1 MFFHFFKIL
10 IFWVDRGVKGQKAFQ
25 NDKKFCLSHSISQGP
40 YIIWLSFMVQMCKM
54 VISSGV
60 FFSFKILIFRF
71 VSWLKGQK
79 INQNDKSFCLS
90 HFIFQNHI
98 KGQKMM
104 ENCLFQY
111 VMLCISGTVDHI
123 IEILLTISTGVFRY
137 FLSQKYNIVNI
148 KIILFFIGPLQQF
161 F

>member
-1 MFFHFFKIL
+1 M
-10 IFWVDRGVKGQKAFQ
+10 IFWFFRG
-25 NDKKFCLSHSISQGP
+25 
-40 YIIWLSFMVQMCKM
+40 
-54 VISSGV
+54 
-60 FFSFKILIFRF
+60 
-71 VSWLKGQK
+71 LKGQK

-90 HFIFQNHI
+90 HLIFQNHI

-123 IEILLTISTGVFRY
+123 IEILLTISAGVFCCF
-137 FLSQKYNIVNI
+137 FLQKYNIVNI

-161 F
+161 FYNYLFLKFINKWKKKIWGCAPPSSHVCDFFTFFQNFDFSSC